1 MDTTI
6 GTPEFFKF
14 NNSCLITSDANPL
27 PPGEFILKRSP
38 FTEGSFEISLSFFE
52 KNSLDI

>member
-38 FTEGSFEISLSFFE
+38 FTDGSFEISLIFLE
-52 KNSLDI
+52 KN